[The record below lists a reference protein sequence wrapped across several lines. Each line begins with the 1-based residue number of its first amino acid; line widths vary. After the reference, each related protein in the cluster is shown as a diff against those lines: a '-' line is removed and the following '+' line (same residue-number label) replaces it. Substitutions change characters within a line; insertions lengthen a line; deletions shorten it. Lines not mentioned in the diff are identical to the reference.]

1 MCTLRGSGI
10 KSSGREEAAER
21 TIRPPPH
28 MKPQH
33 MFLLLRAGDVEIL
46 KLPGKPDKDKEA
58 PEPRVAL
65 ENKDGGNI

>member
-1 MCTLRGSGI
+1 
-10 KSSGREEAAER
+10 
-21 TIRPPPH
+21 

-65 ENKDGGNI
+65 ENKDGGNIWKKLNTDTTASRIISRFR